1 MIDHS
6 EEFEELLSIKGLPG
20 YIKAASLP
28 DIELYMDQVTTFMDE
43 HLNEAKRYQD
53 DKILTKTMIN
63 NYTKNK
69 LLPPSEKKKYSQGHL
84 ILLIYIYYLKN
95 VLSIS
100 DIQTLLEPMSKNHLS
115 GEGGLTMKDIYR
127 SIVRTETGLIRPFMD
142 DIRKKIDIAED
153 VFPETEGDDR
163 EYMQVFTMICMLI
176 FDVYLKKQ
184 MVERMIDH
192 MREKKDTATTKGKDR
207 DKAKSANE
215 NEASPSSKKP
225 GA

>member
-1 MIDHS
+1 MINHS
-6 EEFEELLSIKGLPG
+6 KEFEELLSIKGLPG

-43 HLNEAKRYQD
+43 HLNEAKRYSD

-95 VLSIS
+95 VLSIN
-100 DIQTLLEPMSKNHLS
+100 DIQTLLEPMIANHFS
-115 GEGGLTMKDIYR
+115 SDSDLTMKDIYR
-127 SIVRTETGLIRPFMD
+127 GIVRTETGLIRPFMD
-142 DIRKKIDIAED
+142 DIRKKIAIAED
-153 VFPETEGDDR
+153 VFPEAEGEDR
-163 EYMQVFTMICMLI
+163 EYIQVFTMICMLI

-192 MREKKDTATTKGKDR
+192 MREEK
-207 DKAKSANE
+207 
-215 NEASPSSKKP
+215 EASNSKNKDKE
-225 GA
+225 

>member
-1 MIDHS
+1 
-6 EEFEELLSIKGLPG
+6 
-20 YIKAASLP
+20 
-28 DIELYMDQVTTFMDE
+28 
-43 HLNEAKRYQD
+43 
-53 DKILTKTMIN
+53 MIN

-100 DIQTLLEPMSKNHLS
+100 DIQTLLEPMIKNHFS

-215 NEASPSSKKP
+215 NEASPSSKKQ

>member
-1 MIDHS
+1 MINHS

-43 HLNEAKRYQD
+43 HLTEAKRYPD

-95 VLSIS
+95 VLSIN
-100 DIQTLLEPMSKNHLS
+100 DIQTLLEPMIKEHFSDAGELS
-115 GEGGLTMKDIYR
+115 MKDIYR
-127 SIVRTETGLIRPFMD
+127 RIVRTETGLIRPFMD

-153 VFPETEGDDR
+153 VFPDAEGDDR
-163 EYMQVFTMICMLI
+163 EYLQVFTMICMLI

-192 MREKKDTATTKGKDR
+192 LREAKETDDSRSKEKQKSKGSA
-207 DKAKSANE
+207 KADEK
-215 NEASPSSKKP
+215 
-225 GA
+225 

>member
-1 MIDHS
+1 MINHS
-6 EEFEELLSIKGLPG
+6 KEFEELLSIKGLPG

-43 HLNEAKRYQD
+43 HLNEAKRYSD

-95 VLSIS
+95 VLSIN
-100 DIQTLLEPMSKNHLS
+100 DIQTLLEPMIENHFS
-115 GEGGLTMKDIYR
+115 SDSDLTMKDIYR
-127 SIVRTETGLIRPFMD
+127 GIVRTETGLIRPFMD
-142 DIRKKIDIAED
+142 DIRKKIAIAED
-153 VFPETEGDDR
+153 VFPEAEGEDR
-163 EYMQVFTMICMLI
+163 EYIQVFTMICMLI

-192 MREKKDTATTKGKDR
+192 MREEKGASNPKNKDK
-207 DKAKSANE
+207 E
-215 NEASPSSKKP
+215 
-225 GA
+225 

>member
-1 MIDHS
+1 MINHS

-43 HLNEAKRYQD
+43 HLTEAKRY

-95 VLSIS
+95 VLSIN
-100 DIQTLLEPMSKNHLS
+100 DIQTLLEPMIEEHFSDAGELS
-115 GEGGLTMKDIYR
+115 MKDIYR
-127 SIVRTETGLIRPFMD
+127 RIVRTETGLIRPFMD

-153 VFPETEGDDR
+153 VFPDAEGDDR
-163 EYMQVFTMICMLI
+163 EYLQVFTMICMLI

-192 MREKKDTATTKGKDR
+192 LREAKETDDSRSKEKQKSKGSA
-207 DKAKSANE
+207 KADEK
-215 NEASPSSKKP
+215 
-225 GA
+225 

>member
-1 MIDHS
+1 MINHS
-6 EEFEELLSIKGLPG
+6 KEFEELLSIKGLPG

-43 HLNEAKRYQD
+43 HLNEAKRYSD

-95 VLSIS
+95 VLSIN
-100 DIQTLLEPMSKNHLS
+100 DIQTLLEPMIENHFS
-115 GEGGLTMKDIYR
+115 SDSDLTMKDIYR
-127 SIVRTETGLIRPFMD
+127 GIVRTETGLIRPFMD
-142 DIRKKIDIAED
+142 DIRKKIAIAED
-153 VFPETEGDDR
+153 VFPEAEGEDR
-163 EYMQVFTMICMLI
+163 EYIQVFTMICMLI

-192 MREKKDTATTKGKDR
+192 MREEK
-207 DKAKSANE
+207 
-215 NEASPSSKKP
+215 EASKP
-225 GA
+225 KNKDKE